1 MRIELIVC
9 EKKNHVYKIKDLQVF
24 GKMRETHIRIVNREH
39 LVKLNFDIF
48 LITLKID
55 FCKFTTV
62 LVITFF
68 YLQCHNTC

>member
-48 LITLKID
+48 LITLKS
-55 FCKFTTV
+55 FQSTC
-62 LVITFF
+62 
-68 YLQCHNTC
+68 YLMPLRVVNL

>member
-39 LVKLNFDIF
+39 LVKLNFDIGF
-48 LITLKID
+48 TNKGILHFSHNLK
-55 FCKFTTV
+55 
-62 LVITFF
+62 
-68 YLQCHNTC
+68 N